1 MRKALPDSDPPDSKT
16 RRRGWRAAFL
26 LFMAA
31 VPAGCLGTQPPAPAV
46 SYGLQQGGA
55 GSAGM
60 HTAEPGDTVWELA
73 QRYRL
78 PLQDIIRVNG
88 LRPPYA
94 LTPGQRVKLPPPAL
108 YTAKPGDTLYRVS
121 RTFGTGMDAL
131 ARQNGLAAPYAL
143 TPGQVLRLPAAP
155 PQPTGKLV
163 FPTVAAPAAPA
174 APDGLYAS
182 RPPAAAPSYAPAP
195 VPAPAAFSQGT
206 GRAEIVRESLPPP
219 SPQLRQDP
227 PRAVTRVDLLPA
239 PPGAESAATERP
251 PFSGRGGAPF
261 LWPVEGPV
269 LSAFGP
275 KAGGLHNDGIN
286 IGTARGAPVRAAKD
300 GTVVY
305 AGSQLRGFGNLVLIR
320 HEDRWVTAYAHLD
333 RMLVGKGSRV
343 AAGQTI
349 GAAGSTGSADRPQL
363 HFEIRRGTD
372 SLNPLLYLGKRGS

>member
-1 MRKALPDSDPPDSKT
+1 MRKALPDRQKRP
-16 RRRGWRAAFL
+16 RRGLNAAFL
-26 LFMAA
+26 IFTA
-31 VPAGCLGTQPPAPAV
+31 VFPAGCLGTQAPAPAV

-88 LRPPYA
+88 LRPPYV
-94 LTPGQRVKLPPPAL
+94 LTPGRRVKLPPPAF

-121 RTFGTGMDAL
+121 RTFGVGMDAL
-131 ARQNGLAAPYAL
+131 TRQNGLAAPYTL

-155 PQPTGKLV
+155 LQPPGQVV
-163 FPTVAAPAAPA
+163 FPPVAASSPATPSHASAPPRPVYDSQHPSPAAPA
-174 APDGLYAS
+174 YYM
-182 RPPAAAPSYAPAP
+182 PAQSADLSAR
-195 VPAPAAFSQGT
+195 GT
-206 GRAEIVRESLPPP
+206 GPAEIVRENLPPP
-219 SPQLRQDP
+219 SSLPQPQP
-227 PRAVTRVDLLPA
+227 QPQAVTRVNLLAA
-239 PPGAESAATERP
+239 PPAATDVP
-251 PFSGRGGAPF
+251 QPSGRDGAPF

-269 LSAFGP
+269 LSGFGP

-286 IGTARGAPVRAAKD
+286 IGAARGTPVRAAND
-300 GTVVY
+300 GIVVY
-305 AGSQLRGFGNLVLIR
+305 AGNQLKGFGNLILIR

-333 RMLVGKGSRV
+333 RMQVEKGRRIT
-343 AAGQTI
+343 AGQVI

-372 SLNPLLYLGKRGS
+372 SLNPLLYLGKRRS